1 MDHPFK
7 QLEWDA
13 QQWNV
18 PVAHGSVLGLVR
30 LREGDGSWLA
40 PDFGILHLSK
50 EVDINWHSHL
60 VAAFPSCNRNS
71 GWISS
76 GRGVLPAFIDLSA
89 STSSSVANGVDMF
102 TSLLSTFNSS
112 ATPSQPVPRSHG
124 PGWQND
130 RPRVAA
136 MQQRQHLRDTRQVQM
151 RFYLRGGLVGQAFRL
166 ERVKSKDSTV
176 SIQLSWRFLALGQDV
191 SSSFRPFT
199 RCRRRVVPTQL
210 PVSPVP
216 ARNAVPPTATG
227 NWPPGCTGQHAAECL
242 IRGVQ
247 VCVVQWWYGPS
258 SFVGE

>member
-1 MDHPFK
+1 MINDGADTSVDHPFK

-76 GRGVLPAFIDLSA
+76 GRGVLLAFIDLSA
-89 STSSSVANGVDMF
+89 STSSSVVNGVDMF

-112 ATPSQPVPRSHG
+112 ATPLPTRPEKPRPGLAKRPSQSSRDATASAPTGHPSG
-124 PGWQND
+124 PD
-130 RPRVAA
+130 AVLPARRLSRPSFSAGA
-136 MQQRQHLRDTRQVQM
+136 C
-151 RFYLRGGLVGQAFRL
+151 
-166 ERVKSKDSTV
+166 EVKGFHCLHPT
-176 SIQLSWRFLALGQDV
+176 FLAFLGAW
-191 SSSFRPFT
+191 S
-199 RCRRRVVPTQL
+199 RC
-210 PVSPVP
+210 
-216 ARNAVPPTATG
+216 
-227 NWPPGCTGQHAAECL
+227 
-242 IRGVQ
+242 
-247 VCVVQWWYGPS
+247 
-258 SFVGE
+258 